1 MQITRRSLISSLV
14 TGAATA
20 TISPAIFSMIGP
32 NPNLIRLSANENP
45 YGPSTKALKAAAS
58 ASAKGAYYPG
68 RITTELIE
76 MIAQRNK
83 LNVNQVVISSGSN
96 EALSAAVVGWG
107 KQGEIVSPSLTYDL
121 HLGYAQRIGTK
132 VLRVPLDET
141 MSIDLDAMAAA
152 VNKNVSM
159 VYLCNPN
166 NPTGKTIDG
175 DVLRNFCRTVGQKV
189 TILVDEAYNEL
200 TVDPNFTSMVDLVR
214 EGENVI
220 VMRTFSKLYG
230 MAGMRVGYAM
240 GREDLI
246 KKVRNHIMAW
256 PNIVGLAAAHA
267 CYNENDFI
275 KFSLGKINQGRN
287 IVREVFEE
295 QGLQPLPSE
304 TNFVFADIG
313 RDVKIFEE
321 KMRQENVLV
330 HRAYNLYPNHL
341 RVSMGKIKDLEIF
354 AEVFKKVFRG

>member
-132 VLRVPLDET
+132 ILRVPLDDA

-152 VNKNVSM
+152 VNTVS
-159 VYLCNPN
+159 YTHLTL
-166 NPTGKTIDG
+166 PT
-175 DVLRNFCRTVGQKV
+175 
-189 TILVDEAYNEL
+189 
-200 TVDPNFTSMVDLVR
+200 
-214 EGENVI
+214 
-220 VMRTFSKLYG
+220 
-230 MAGMRVGYAM
+230 
-240 GREDLI
+240 
-246 KKVRNHIMAW
+246 
-256 PNIVGLAAAHA
+256 
-267 CYNENDFI
+267 
-275 KFSLGKINQGRN
+275 
-287 IVREVFEE
+287 
-295 QGLQPLPSE
+295 
-304 TNFVFADIG
+304 
-313 RDVKIFEE
+313 
-321 KMRQENVLV
+321 
-330 HRAYNLYPNHL
+330 
-341 RVSMGKIKDLEIF
+341 KDS
-354 AEVFKKVFRG
+354 V

>member
-1 MQITRRSLISSLV
+1 MQITRRSLIRSLV

-20 TISPAIFSMIGP
+20 IISPAIFSMTGP

-83 LNVNQVVISSGSN
+83 LNANQVVISSGSN

-132 VLRVPLDET
+132 ILRVPLDDA

-175 DVLRNFCRTVGQKV
+175 DVLRNFCRIVGKKV

-220 VMRTFSKLYG
+220 VVRTFSKLYG
-230 MAGMRVGYAM
+230 MAGMRGYAM

-267 CYNENDFI
+267 CYNESDFI
-275 KFSLGKINQGRN
+275 KFSLEKINQGRSL
-287 IVREVFEE
+287 VKQVFEE
-295 QGLQPLPSE
+295 QNLQTLPSE
-304 TNFVFADIG
+304 TNFVFANIG
-313 RDVKIFEE
+313 RDVKSFEE
-321 KMRQENVLV
+321 KMRRENVLV
-330 HRAYNLYPNHL
+330 HRAYSLYPKHL
-341 RVSMGKIKDLEIF
+341 RVSMGKIQDIEVF
-354 AEVFKKVFRG
+354 AEVFKKVYTS

>member
-1 MQITRRSLISSLV
+1 
-14 TGAATA
+14 
-20 TISPAIFSMIGP
+20 
-32 NPNLIRLSANENP
+32 
-45 YGPSTKALKAAAS
+45 
-58 ASAKGAYYPG
+58 
-68 RITTELIE
+68 
-76 MIAQRNK
+76 
-83 LNVNQVVISSGSN
+83 
-96 EALSAAVVGWG
+96 
-107 KQGEIVSPSLTYDL
+107 
-121 HLGYAQRIGTK
+121 
-132 VLRVPLDET
+132 

-166 NPTGKTIDG
+166 NTTGKTIDG

-256 PNIVGLAAAHA
+256 PTIVGLAAAHS

-330 HRAYNLYPNHL
+330 HRAYNLYPTHL

-354 AEVFKKVFRG
+354 AEVFKKVFKG